1 MAIHVNTSAINNITE
16 YPNSFKRQ
24 GAFPLERYSL
34 FNSYEE
40 ARSYVKNN
48 PIAYIGQIVSVA
60 IAADPEHEIVASTK
74 AYIIGADT
82 ELHELAQGDG
92 SGSGASSA
100 EVEALKARCTDLETK
115 VAAARTAIDLPSKEE
130 YTMNDLYDVLVAVKA
145 ALADASEEEE
155 QEDTPEP

>member
-1 MAIHVNTSAINNITE
+1 MATHVDTSAIKNITE

-40 ARSYVKNN
+40 ARNYVKNN

-60 IAADPEHEIVASTK
+60 IAADADHEIAASTK
-74 AYIIGADT
+74 AYIIGVDS
-82 ELHELAQGDG
+82 ELHELPQGDG

-100 EVEALKARCTDLETK
+100 EVEALKTRCTNLETK
-115 VAAARTAIDLPSKEE
+115 VAAARAALNLPSKET

-145 ALADASEEEE
+145 ALAD
-155 QEDTPEP
+155 TI

>member
-1 MAIHVNTSAINNITE
+1 MAIHVDTSAIKNITE

-60 IAADPEHEIVASTK
+60 IAADAEHGIEASTK
-74 AYIIGADT
+74 AYIVGADE
-82 ELHELAQGDG
+82 ELHELAQGDS
-92 SGSGASSA
+92 SGGASSD
-100 EVEALKARCTDLETK
+100 EVEALKARCTELESK
-115 VAAARTAIDLPSKEE
+115 LAAASAVILPDKTV
-130 YTMNDLYDVLVAVKA
+130 YTTNDLYDVLVAMKS
-145 ALADASEEEE
+145 ALNGTPVNED
-155 QEDTPEP
+155 QGDTPEP

>member
-1 MAIHVNTSAINNITE
+1 MATHVDTSAIKNITE

-40 ARSYVKNN
+40 ARNYVKNN

-60 IAADPEHEIVASTK
+60 IAADAEQEIVASTK
-74 AYIIGADT
+74 AYIIGVDS

-92 SGSGASSA
+92 SESGASSA
-100 EVEALKARCTDLETK
+100 EVEALKTRCTNLETK
-115 VAAARTAIDLPSKEE
+115 VAAARAALNLPSKET

-145 ALADASEEEE
+145 ALAD
-155 QEDTPEP
+155 TI

>member
-1 MAIHVNTSAINNITE
+1 MATHVDTSAIKNITE

-40 ARSYVKNN
+40 ARNYVKNN

-60 IAADPEHEIVASTK
+60 IAAGAEHEIVASTK
-74 AYIIGADT
+74 AYIIGVDS

-92 SGSGASSA
+92 SESGASSA
-100 EVEALKARCTDLETK
+100 EVEALKTRCTNLETK
-115 VAAARTAIDLPSKEE
+115 VAAARAALNLPSKET

-145 ALADASEEEE
+145 ALAD
-155 QEDTPEP
+155 TI

>member
-1 MAIHVNTSAINNITE
+1 MATHVDTSAIKNITE

-40 ARSYVKNN
+40 ARNYVKNN

-60 IAADPEHEIVASTK
+60 IAADAEHEIVASTK
-74 AYIIGADT
+74 AYIIGVDS

-92 SGSGASSA
+92 SESGASSD
-100 EVEALKARCTDLETK
+100 EVEALKTICTNLETK
-115 VAAARTAIDLPSKEE
+115 VAAARAALNLPSKET

-145 ALADASEEEE
+145 ALAD
-155 QEDTPEP
+155 TI